1 MFIEPLKKRTKEG
14 NLYTRRSDTI
24 DFIMVSL
31 EWAFKELLEKA
42 ARRDRRHTEYVP
54 SEVLLYHLRQTK
66 SDNSDG
72 RFVALY
78 NILLDRV
85 EAACPRPNSR
95 RGDKEFEDAR
105 IAEIRDTTIEHV
117 TELMFEDH
125 QGYCEQLDAYEIFF
139 DRAVRSA
146 RITKFRKVS
155 KRENATVS
163 VVHHDGDEEIRQEV
177 EDALERYKKPGMTT
191 EEDLD
196 YRIHVRRA
204 IDALPTEER
213 EVIDLI
219 LAEIPIETNKDG
231 EPSMTQLLGCAEK
244 TVRNR
249 RNRAFEKIRLALRSE
264 HDNDQ

>member
-1 MFIEPLKKRTKEG
+1 MCIEPLRKRTSEG
-14 NLYTRRSDTI
+14 ALYTRRLQI
-24 DFIMVSL
+24 LAFIKVSL
-31 EWAFKELLEKA
+31 ERPFEELLEKA
-42 ARRDRRHTEYVP
+42 GRRDRRHAEYIP

-78 NILLDRV
+78 SILLDRI

-95 RGDKEFEDAR
+95 RGDKEYEDVR
-105 IAEIRDTTIEHV
+105 IAEIRDTTIEYV

-125 QGYCEQLDAYEIFF
+125 QGYNEQLDAYEIFF

-155 KRENATVS
+155 KRENATGS
-163 VVHHDGDEEIRQEV
+163 VAHHDDDEEIRHEV
-177 EDALERYKKPGMTT
+177 EDALARYKNPGLTT
-191 EEDLD
+191 EENLD

-213 EVIDLI
+213 KVIELI
-219 LAEIPIETNKDG
+219 LAEIPIETNKEG
-231 EPSMTQLLGCAEK
+231 EPSMTQLLGCSEK

-249 RNRAFEKIRLALRSE
+249 RNRAFEKIRLALRLE
-264 HDNDQ
+264 DDNDQ